1 MMLPD
6 DALGEAGLG
15 EAGLGKA
22 GLGKAGQSA
31 APSTECGRSVAT
43 APLRWFTN
51 CDFATLL
58 SGLGK
63 GVLAQMKKGV
73 TP

>member
-6 DALGEAGLG
+6 DALGK
-15 EAGLGKA
+15 AGLGKA

-31 APSTECGRSVAT
+31 ARSTECGRSVAT
-43 APLRWFTN
+43 APLRRLTN

-63 GVLAQMKKGV
+63 GVLAQMKKGM